1 MDVKFNIRLNIDGK
15 KVFAEASTNCKRLA
29 EELGIAQT
37 KSDNLR
43 NALLRINNIA
53 QTFQNVSAGLQQL
66 TGVMQQFTQANA
78 VQQEAEVKLATVM
91 KQRMQATEGDID
103 AIKKLCSAQQELGI
117 IGDEVQLMGAQQIAT
132 FIENRQ
138 TLETLIPAM
147 NNLVAQQRG
156 FNATGSDAVSVGNLI
171 GKVMQGQV
179 SALSR
184 VGITF
189 NAAQEQVL
197 KYGTESE
204 RAAML
209 AEVITQNVGNMN
221 AELRNTDAGQAK
233 ALSNA
238 FGDIKEKIG
247 AMVAPFESTLMY
259 VGQFS

>member
-1 MDVKFNIRLNIDGK
+1 
-15 KVFAEASTNCKRLA
+15 
-29 EELGIAQT
+29 
-37 KSDNLR
+37 
-43 NALLRINNIA
+43 
-53 QTFQNVSAGLQQL
+53 
-66 TGVMQQFTQANA
+66 
-78 VQQEAEVKLATVM
+78 
-91 KQRMQATEGDID
+91 MQATEGDID

-156 FNATGSDAVSVGNLI
+156 FNATAGDAVSIANLM
-171 GKVMQGQV
+171 GKAMQGQADV
-179 SALSR
+179 LKR

-204 RAAML
+204 RAAVL
-209 AEVITQNVGNMN
+209 AEVITLNVGNIN

-233 ALSNA
+233 AMANA
-238 FGDIKEKIG
+238 FGDTSSPTCG
-247 AMVAPFESTLMY
+247 AASFPPASATAYRST
-259 VGQFS
+259 